1 MYSNNKTYIKGSSS
15 VDGYATRKHHLSA
28 PQCTRAPETFQ
39 LENGKCT
46 SAPGT
51 FQLENGKCTSAPGT
65 FQLENDK
72 CTSAPG
78 TFQLENDKC
87 TSAPET
93 FQLENDK
100 CTSAPGTFQLENGKC
115 TRAPETFQLE
125 KNNGLFLLAAEK
137 KEETLFIIYN
147 IMRRLNLSVRVQ
159 VSEISAIASRWDTLL
174 LEKCSEKEI
183 YLSNAISDFHNLT
196 VRINETMNQMVTSG
210 YEQLDK
216 ERRNRI
222 RSLSLFLK
230 SYRKEEEGETKDCA
244 MLILDIFNHFGMRML
259 GKGVDGLTGM
269 IDALIDDLST
279 PEAKNASAKVA
290 HLDEKIEALKTAND
304 RFKTERLAYQMR
316 RKELSN
322 SVKTKQLKLEI
333 VAMINEV
340 FIPYFSEKSK
350 IEGGNFTMLYQSLAE
365 IVAEANNLVKLRN
378 ARAKSKKKKK
388 EENTSVANG

>member
-1 MYSNNKTYIKGSSS
+1 MYSNNETHIKGSNCN
-15 VDGYATRKHHLSA
+15 DGSATRKFRLAA
-28 PQCTRAPETFQ
+28 PQ
-39 LENGKCT
+39 
-46 SAPGT
+46 
-51 FQLENGKCTSAPGT
+51 
-65 FQLENDK
+65 
-72 CTSAPG
+72 
-78 TFQLENDKC
+78 
-87 TSAPET
+87 
-93 FQLENDK
+93 
-100 CTSAPGTFQLENGKC
+100 C

-174 LEKCSEKEI
+174 LEKCSEKDV

-290 HLDEKIEALKTAND
+290 HLDEKIEAVKTAND